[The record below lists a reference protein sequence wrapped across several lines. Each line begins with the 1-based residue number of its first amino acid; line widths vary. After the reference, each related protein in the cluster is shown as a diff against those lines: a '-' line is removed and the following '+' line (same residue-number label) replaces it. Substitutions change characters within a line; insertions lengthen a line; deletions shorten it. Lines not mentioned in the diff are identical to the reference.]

1 MGVQTSFWGG
11 YYAGPLDPGTSLGYR
26 WLLPANLWLSTFSVN
41 AVPLLPQRG
50 LTGEVQIGLLSVR
63 MIQPVDDRALMQVEL
78 HTTFT
83 NTGAVPIDLL
93 VIHLSRVGQ

>member
-1 MGVQTSFWGG
+1 MSVQTSFWGG
-11 YYAGPLDPGTSLGYR
+11 YFAGPLDPGTSLGFR
-26 WLLPANLWLSTFSVN
+26 WMLPASLWLSTFSVG
-41 AVPLLPQRG
+41 AVPLMPQRG

-63 MIQPVDDRALMQVEL
+63 LLEPIDQRALMQVEL
-78 HTTFT
+78 RTTFT